1 MEQDTP
7 FPWPEPFQT
16 ALGPTLMGIMHKKNP
31 ITFRSTARGLSDE
44 IVTEEKHW
52 SWEKA
57 LMPELLSLRDA
68 SNTWTTLMHDFAAF
82 INGWIVLPVLKSSL
96 MGARQRNSSVLSV
109 TLRTQ

>member
-16 ALGPTLMGIMHKKNP
+16 GQKLLGIMHKKNHKRTHI
-31 ITFRSTARGLSDE
+31 ITFTSTARGLSDE

-68 SNTWTTLMHDFAAF
+68 SNTWTPSCLILQH
-82 INGWIVLPVLKSSL
+82 S
-96 MGARQRNSSVLSV
+96 
-109 TLRTQ
+109 